1 MQVRPCYTRMVAQTL
16 GSLTLPLVED
26 EHGVLRVTK
35 SRVTVDV
42 ILYDFRDGATAEEI
56 ALSYPT
62 LDLADVYAVL
72 SYYLSHRAELDAYL
86 ESQER
91 QSERKRQE
99 VLRRSP
105 QADLRERLRARLK

>member
-1 MQVRPCYTRMVAQTL
+1 MELRSCYTHIMAQTL
-16 GSLTLPLVED
+16 GPLTLPLVED

-62 LDLADVYAVL
+62 VKLADIYAVL

-86 ESQER
+86 ESQEH
-91 QSERKRQE
+91 QSEEKRQE

-105 QADLRERLRARLK
+105 QANLRERLRARLK